1 MQTEEK
7 TLYQLDGVM
16 IGKRIKSVRKARGLT
31 QEQLAERCGC
41 TSTHISNIEN
51 GKIGISIELLYTLYA
66 KAFEKCLTELAAEVY
81 GIHEPFEIAQRTLRT
96 ACEFYEADWCGMFD
110 ADMMLDLWMP
120 FWWYNRLTGG
130 MTTTQLEEGHVI
142 GSFEMFRKMIMGN
155 ADCYLPE
162 IDTIRFTRP
171 EEYALFKT
179 QDVKSFLAVPY

>member
-1 MQTEEK
+1 MDYINDTPVAESRSRPAESDIKAITEDE
-7 TLYQLDGVM
+7 D
-16 IGKRIKSVRKARGLT
+16 
-31 QEQLAERCGC
+31 
-41 TSTHISNIEN
+41 
-51 GKIGISIELLYTLYA
+51 TLYA

-96 ACEFYEADWCGMFD
+96 ACDFYEADWCGMFD

-120 FWWYNRLTGG
+120 FWCYNRLTGG

-162 IDTIRFTRP
+162 IETIRFTRP
-171 EEYALFKT
+171 RNMRFSK
-179 QDVKSFLAVPY
+179 PRM